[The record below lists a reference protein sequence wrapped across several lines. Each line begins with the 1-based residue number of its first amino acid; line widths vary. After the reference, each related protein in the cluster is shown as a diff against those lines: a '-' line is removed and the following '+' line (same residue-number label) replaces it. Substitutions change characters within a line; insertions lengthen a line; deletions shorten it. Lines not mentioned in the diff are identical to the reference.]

1 MKKTT
6 SNNLITIIGT
16 AIIFVVMGILAGEG
30 ILPHKISGLIVP
42 IGIYVILAI
51 SLNLTVGVLGE
62 LSLGHAGFMCVG
74 AYVSGAF
81 SLLFQEAIPQVWL
94 RFALALI
101 IGGVAA
107 AVMGVA
113 IGVPV
118 LRLHGDYLA
127 IVTLGFGEIMRSLAN
142 NFYLVM
148 DKNGLHFSIAKAVE
162 NVDEETKKNILS
174 GPLGVK
180 APQDTNVWVVTAV
193 LLVCLVVL
201 MNFINSKSGRACMSV
216 RDNYIAAQSVGI
228 NVTKFR
234 LMAFVLSAAIAGVA
248 GGLYSH
254 SITQVVSKKF
264 DYNLSILILVF
275 VVLGGLGS
283 LRGSVIATIVLYALP
298 ELFREVGDYRMLIY
312 AIVLICMMIW
322 SNAPFFISLRE
333 RIGATE
339 FAKKVKSVFKKK
351 SKTGGAE
358 NE

>member
-6 SNNLITIIGT
+6 LNNLITFGGT
-16 AIIFVVMGILAGEG
+16 AVIFVLMGILSGAGA
-30 ILPHKISGLIVP
+30 LSNKIAGLIVP

-81 SLLFQEAIPQVWL
+81 SLIFQSAIPQSWL
-94 RFALALI
+94 RFTLALI

-107 AVMGVA
+107 AIMGVA

-118 LRLHGDYLA
+118 LRLRGDYLA
-127 IVTLGFGEIMRSLAN
+127 IVTLGFGEIMRSIAN
-142 NFYLVM
+142 NIYIVM
-148 DKNGLHFSIAKAVE
+148 DKNGIHFSLAKAVE
-162 NVDEETKKNILS
+162 NVDEASKKAIMS
-174 GPLGVK
+174 GPLGIK

-193 LLVCLVVL
+193 LLLCLIVL
-201 MNFINSKSGRACMSV
+201 MNFVNSKAGRACMSV

-228 NVTKFR
+228 NVTKYR

-254 SITQVVSKKF
+254 SITQMVSKKF

-283 LRGSVIATIVLYALP
+283 MRGSIIATIILYALP
-298 ELFREVGDYRMLIY
+298 ELFRQVGDYRMLIY

-322 SNAPFFISLRE
+322 SNAPFFVSLRE

-339 FAKKVKSVFKKK
+339 FAKKVKSIFKIK
-351 SKTGGAE
+351 SKAGGVG

>member
-6 SNNLITIIGT
+6 LNNLIT
-16 AIIFVVMGILAGEG
+16 FVGAAAVFVLLGILSGAGV
-30 ILPHKISGLIVP
+30 LSNKISGLIVP

-94 RFALALI
+94 RFTLALI
-101 IGGVAA
+101 IGGIAA

-127 IVTLGFGEIMRSLAN
+127 IVTLGFGEIMRSIAN
-142 NFYLVM
+142 NIYLVM
-148 DKNGLHFSIAKAVE
+148 DKNGVHLSIAKAVE
-162 NVDEETKKNILS
+162 NVDAETKKTIMA
-174 GPLGVK
+174 GPLGIK
-180 APQDTNVWVVTAV
+180 APQDTNVWIVTAV
-193 LLVCLVVL
+193 LLICLVVL
-201 MNFINSKSGRACMSV
+201 MNFINSKAGRACMSV

-228 NVTKFR
+228 NITKYR

-283 LRGSVIATIVLYALP
+283 LRGSIIATIILYALP

-312 AIVLICMMIW
+312 AVVLIGMMIW
-322 SNAPFFISLRE
+322 SNAPFFIQFRE
-333 RIGATE
+333 RIAATE
-339 FAKKVKSVFKKK
+339 FAKKVKSIFRKQ
-351 SKTGGAE
+351 KTAGGAE

>member
-6 SNNLITIIGT
+6 LNNLITFGGT
-16 AIIFVVMGILAGEG
+16 AVIFVLMGILSGAGA
-30 ILPHKISGLIVP
+30 LSNKIAGLIVP

-51 SLNLTVGVLGE
+51 SLNLTVGILGE

-81 SLLFQEAIPQVWL
+81 SLIFQSAIPQSWL
-94 RFALALI
+94 RFTLALI

-107 AVMGVA
+107 AIMGVA

-118 LRLHGDYLA
+118 LRLRGDYLA
-127 IVTLGFGEIMRSLAN
+127 IVTLGFGEIMRSIAN
-142 NFYLVM
+142 NIYIVM
-148 DKNGLHFSIAKAVE
+148 DKNGIHFSLAKAVE
-162 NVDEETKKNILS
+162 NVDEASKKAIMS
-174 GPLGVK
+174 GPLGIK

-193 LLVCLVVL
+193 LLVCLIVL
-201 MNFINSKSGRACMSV
+201 MNFVNSKAGRACMSV

-228 NVTKFR
+228 NVTKYR

-254 SITQVVSKKF
+254 SITQMVSKKF

-283 LRGSVIATIVLYALP
+283 MRGSIIATIILYALP
-298 ELFREVGDYRMLIY
+298 ELFRQVGDYRMLIY

-322 SNAPFFISLRE
+322 SNAPFFVSLRE

-339 FAKKVKSVFKKK
+339 FAKKVKSIFKIK
-351 SKTGGAE
+351 SKAGGVG